1 MEEALIDGLI
11 LAACANGKRSDSG
24 YKREAWEHCKKKVQE
39 ACYSGQTITRDQL
52 KNKHDTF
59 KREYKTWKELSNLSG
74 FAVNEDGTVSGDSDA
89 LDRYYE
95 AHPDAR
101 KYRTQPLRFADKLS
115 QLFDGI
121 VATGQD
127 AVTIESLLPAASIE
141 SSPSTVRSPSTYS
154 IPSNRS
160 STPRGRAGYESDNR
174 KSKRAVA
181 DRLARK
187 VGDIAEQLEAM
198 VRVMD
203 TDHQRDALLILMS
216 DFMVLHPQLLLK
228 LTELLESELKAKA
241 FKLWPA
247 NMRYIWA
254 RRELLRARDEL
265 VSVDFS
271 LEEFQEAIDA
281 VKWEG
286 EGALTLVERVECES
300 TMLGIEVD
308 SSDVL
313 MAMGTS
319 LTPCSSS
326 PIAIG
331 SLLVDS

>member
-1 MEEALIDGLI
+1 M
-11 LAACANGKRSDSG
+11 
-24 YKREAWEHCKKKVQE
+24 
-39 ACYSGQTITRDQL
+39 
-52 KNKHDTF
+52 
-59 KREYKTWKELSNLSG
+59 
-74 FAVNEDGTVSGDSDA
+74 
-89 LDRYYE
+89 
-95 AHPDAR
+95 
-101 KYRTQPLRFADKLS
+101 
-115 QLFDGI
+115 
-121 VATGQD
+121 
-127 AVTIESLLPAASIE
+127 
-141 SSPSTVRSPSTYS
+141 
-154 IPSNRS
+154 
-160 STPRGRAGYESDNR
+160 
-174 KSKRAVA
+174 
-181 DRLARK
+181 ARK